1 MRKPTLEE
9 QVAALVATEEWSASF
24 RYNMHLDRV
33 MRENDAK
40 AEAEHEAT
48 LKLVRKIRAEVGDQ

>member
-9 QVAALVATEEWSASF
+9 HVAALISVQEWSGSG
-24 RYNMHLDRV
+24 RYGTHLDRV
-33 MRENDAK
+33 MRQNDVE
-40 AEAEHEAT
+40 AEAEHEST